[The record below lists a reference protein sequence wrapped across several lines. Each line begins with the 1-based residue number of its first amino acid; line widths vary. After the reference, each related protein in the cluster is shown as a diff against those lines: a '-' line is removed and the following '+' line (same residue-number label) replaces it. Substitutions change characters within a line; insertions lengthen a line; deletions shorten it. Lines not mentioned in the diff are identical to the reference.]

1 MDLHR
6 ADERPE
12 EEYAALRAV
21 LDDVPQPERH
31 LRWRM
36 IDILLDVHFRQNG
49 ARVIRRLTRLREVLE
64 SRGKS
69 DRYERLWARVQALLG
84 ELTVT
89 AHGYSPRLALRPA
102 DELWSQVGGVL
113 DSLHAFGYQAFV
125 NSGTLLGLVRGD
137 GIVAHDDDVD
147 LAVLLHAEET
157 EAAAY
162 EWLEL
167 CGSLREAGLLDLASD
182 RPRTVHTSAASP
194 DGLKLDLFPG
204 WVSDDRL
211 YLFPYCFGEVAA
223 DDVVP
228 LKPIAVDGSARVL
241 GPARPE
247 ALLAVNYGDDW
258 RTPDPLF
265 AFDWVS
271 AQQRFSRFRGIVRN
285 EHVVD

>member
-1 MDLHR
+1 MELHR
-6 ADERPE
+6 AEARAA

-21 LDDVPQPERH
+21 LDGVPKPERN
-31 LRWRM
+31 LRWRQV
-36 IDILLDVHFRQNG
+36 DILLDVHFRQNG
-49 ARVIRRLTRLREVLE
+49 PRVIRRLTRLRGVHER
-64 SRGKS
+64 RGRS
-69 DRYERLWARVQALLG
+69 DRYDGLWESVQGLLG

-89 AHGYSPRLALRPA
+89 AHGYSRRLALRPA

-113 DSLHAFGYQAFV
+113 DRLHAGGYQAFV

-137 GIVAHDDDVD
+137 GIIAHDDDVD
-147 LAVLLHAEET
+147 LAVLLHADT
-157 EAAAY
+157 AEAAAY

-167 CGSLREAGLLDLASD
+167 RTNLRKAGLLDLELD
-182 RPRTVHTSAASP
+182 QRRTVHTKAASP
-194 DGLKLDLFPG
+194 DGLTLDLFPG
-204 WVSDDRL
+204 WVSHGRL

-228 LKPIAVDGSARVL
+228 LKPIIVHGSTRVP

-247 ALLAVNYGDDW
+247 ALLAVNYGNCW

-271 AQQRFSRFRGIVRN
+271 AKQRFSHFRKIVRN
-285 EHVVD
+285 EYVAE